1 MDETKFFTVEATAK
15 FFQVPEA
22 TICEWLKRC
31 ELIATLRNRQLMVS
45 AGEIA
50 RMISTYPERQP
61 MGLDSGVGRVVRLK
75 RIITTENRGRVP
87 AREV

>member
-1 MDETKFFTVEATAK
+1 MSEQFFSIEQTAR
-15 FFQVPEA
+15 FFQVSEA
-22 TICEWLKRC
+22 TICSWLKRC
-31 ELIATLRNRQLMVS
+31 ELIATLRNRRLVVS

-50 RMISTYPERQP
+50 RMLSIYPERQP

-87 AREV
+87 AKEV

>member
-15 FFQVPEA
+15 FFGVDVP

-31 ELIATLRNRQLMVS
+31 ELIATLRNRQLMVG

-50 RMISTYPERQP
+50 ETIRRFPERAP
-61 MGLDSGVGRVVRLK
+61 MGLPGVQRQRLR
-75 RIITTENRGRVP
+75 RIVTTENRGRVP
-87 AREV
+87 SREV